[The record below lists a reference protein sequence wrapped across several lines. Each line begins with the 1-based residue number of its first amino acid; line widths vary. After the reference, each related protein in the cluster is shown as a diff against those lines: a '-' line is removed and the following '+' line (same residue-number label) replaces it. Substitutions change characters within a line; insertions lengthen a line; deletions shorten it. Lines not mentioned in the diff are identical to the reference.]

1 MKGDKMLLVAS
12 TYIKEKTEDINVSTS
27 EAKGA
32 IFYFTIIFNFLDEK
46 FWKRSDFISL
56 MKVLEIFGNVV
67 AVFIIEIFSQ
77 EKEIFSLITMI
88 LLVIILK
95 LFLYHEDFLILLL
108 DPETIT

>member
-46 FWKRSDFISL
+46 F
-56 MKVLEIFGNVV
+56 
-67 AVFIIEIFSQ
+67 
-77 EKEIFSLITMI
+77 
-88 LLVIILK
+88 
-95 LFLYHEDFLILLL
+95 
-108 DPETIT
+108 

>member
-1 MKGDKMLLVAS
+1 MKRSWMKGDKMLLVAS

-56 MKVLEIFGNVV
+56 IQQTH
-67 AVFIIEIFSQ
+67 IENTRKSNFS
-77 EKEIFSLITMI
+77 
-88 LLVIILK
+88 V
-95 LFLYHEDFLILLL
+95 
-108 DPETIT
+108 